1 MPWLRHKPSRRSN
14 LRSSSSSWFPLC
26 SQSLLRSGS
35 IPSRASLPTER
46 QDRHR
51 SLMENKIRGLHHVTA
66 IASDPQ
72 RNLEFYFGLLGL
84 RFVKPTANS
93 DVPGTHHFYSG

>member
-1 MPWLRHKPSRRSN
+1 MRWPRRRASLHSN

-35 IPSRASLPTER
+35 IPSGSSLPTER

-51 SLMENKIRGLHHVTA
+51 SLMEKKIRGLHHVTA
-66 IASDPQ
+66 IASDAQ
-72 RNLEFYFGLLGL
+72 RNLDVYVGLLGL
-84 RFVKPTANS
+84 RFVKRTVNFDYADS
-93 DVPGTHHFYSG
+93 YVF